1 MIFKKK
7 ILENGFITYFVK
19 YLKRIIFLFGVISLV
34 FLSSVIIYY
43 YSSGLQKLYTPS
55 SLILQV
61 NDKVL
66 KKYVGF
72 DIRNFSSYINIIKVN
87 LIKNFTS
94 NNLEN
99 VKLEI
104 NQRSILGLEL
114 QRKLRSEN
122 FGELNDNEK
131 IFLPAEIKLQN
142 QSFPVKL
149 RTKGVRQIH
158 WKDKDKTSYKVDIRG
173 DKRLWGME
181 EFSVQ
186 KPITRNYTYEYLFHK
201 LLGHVGLININYFF
215 INLFI
220 NDQNHGV
227 YAVEE
232 SFSKEL
238 VERKNKR
245 NGPIFSLK
253 DELGEYFPNVSF
265 ELYSS
270 SYWNTQHPKL
280 TKDLFSILNNFKN
293 SKNFK
298 INNHF
303 DIDKWAKFF
312 AVMDV
317 TGSYHGSIAKS
328 VKFFYNPTTAL
339 FEPIGYDLHK
349 GAGIFSNFI
358 LMDLLQ
364 EANVECSYICDH
376 KEWFYRF
383 LKLEN
388 GELNYFFLEKYI
400 KYLNEFSDEE
410 FIENFLDINSSEL
423 SNYNNAIYKDFPK
436 SDKVN
441 WVGAGFFVYD
451 KNHLFNR
458 AELIKSRIKSTNIER
473 VDISKTEN
481 RLLYEDYQ
489 AYSFPFL
496 AETINCE
503 DVSDKKKFF
512 LAGKMSFHFDSSCK
526 KLKLSSLR
534 NEKRI
539 FILKENIRMATDQN
553 DYFKDS
559 FESLSDNKNFT
570 EVEKDIFITNSKIRI
585 TKNSIIKKNQKFIFN
600 LNSKINITNNS
611 TLFIEG
617 QVDFNNNKDNLT
629 EITSEDGTGSLI
641 FFDNIYNL
649 ENLVFKNLSKPNL
662 DNYIL
667 YGGVNFIDSK
677 VLLNNIYIKE
687 SNNEDG
693 VNIINSDSE
702 IFNIYF
708 ENIKADAFD
717 IDFGKLKF
725 DNINCKNINND
736 CLDISGANVSGLN
749 ILSVNT
755 LDKGISVGENSKV
768 NISNLNTINNNIGL
782 AVKDGSQAVFK
793 KINFDSNKF
802 DIVLFNKKKEFLKP
816 SLVVSNL
823 EKIVEKKILQSIGT
837 NLKIN
842 NQRYLGNFDDKT
854 INSLIY

>member
-1 MIFKKK
+1 MH
-7 ILENGFITYFVK
+7 
-19 YLKRIIFLFGVISLV
+19 ISN
-34 FLSSVIIYY
+34 
-43 YSSGLQKLYTPS
+43 LQ
-55 SLILQV
+55 
-61 NDKVL
+61 
-66 KKYVGF
+66 
-72 DIRNFSSYINIIKVN
+72 
-87 LIKNFTS
+87 
-94 NNLEN
+94 
-99 VKLEI
+99 
-104 NQRSILGLEL
+104 
-114 QRKLRSEN
+114 
-122 FGELNDNEK
+122 
-131 IFLPAEIKLQN
+131 
-142 QSFPVKL
+142 
-149 RTKGVRQIH
+149 
-158 WKDKDKTSYKVDIRG
+158 
-173 DKRLWGME
+173 
-181 EFSVQ
+181 
-186 KPITRNYTYEYLFHK
+186 
-201 LLGHVGLININYFF
+201 

-238 VERKNKR
+238 VERQKKR

-265 ELYSS
+265 ELYSKNFWIS
-270 SYWNTQHPKL
+270 QYPKL

-293 SKNFK
+293 SKNFE

-303 DIDKWAKFF
+303 DIDKWARYF
-312 AVMDV
+312 AVMDM
-317 TGSYHGSIAKS
+317 TGSYHGSLAKS

-349 GAGIFSNFI
+349 GAGTFPNFI
-358 LMDLLQ
+358 LIDFLQ

-376 KEWFYRF
+376 KEWFFRF

-400 KYLNEFSDEE
+400 KYLTEFSDEE
-410 FIENFLDINSSEL
+410 FIKNFLDINSNEL
-423 SNYNNAIYKDFPK
+423 SNYNNAIYKDFPR
-436 SDKVN
+436 SDKVR

-451 KNHLFNR
+451 EDYLFNR
-458 AELIKSRIKSTNIER
+458 AELIKNRIKSTNIET

-489 AYSFPFL
+489 VSNFPFL
-496 AETINCE
+496 AETLNCE
-503 DVSDKKKFF
+503 DISDKKKFF
-512 LAGKMSFHFDSSCK
+512 LAGKMSFNFDTSCK
-526 KLKLSSLR
+526 KLELSSFN

-539 FILKENIRMATDQN
+539 FLLKENIRMSSDQN
-553 DYFKDS
+553 DYFKNS
-559 FESLSDNKNFT
+559 FEYLSDNKNFT
-570 EVEKDIFITNSKIRI
+570 EVEKDIFITNSTIRI
-585 TKNSIIKKNQKFIFN
+585 TKNSIIRKNQKFIFDR
-600 LNSKINITNNS
+600 NSTIDITNNS

-617 QVDFNNNKDNLT
+617 QVDFNNDRNNLT
-629 EITSEDGTGSLI
+629 EISSEDGTGSLI
-641 FFDNIYNL
+641 FFDNSYDL

-667 YGGVNFIDSK
+667 YGGVNFIKSK
-677 VLLNNIYIKE
+677 VFLNNIYIKD

-702 IFNIYF
+702 ILNIYF

-736 CLDISGANVSGLN
+736 CLDISGANVDGLN
-749 ILSVNT
+749 LLSVNT

-768 NISNLNTINNNIGL
+768 NISNLNTVNNNIGL
-782 AVKDGSQAVFK
+782 AVKDGSEAIFN

-802 DIVLFNKKKEFLKP
+802 DIVLFNKKQEFLKP
-816 SLVVSNL
+816 SLVVSKL
-823 EKIVEKKILQSIGT
+823 EKIIEKKILQSKGT

-842 NQRYLGNFDDKT
+842 NQSYLGNFDDKT

>member
-7 ILENGFITYFVK
+7 ISESDFISYFIK
-19 YLKRIIFLFGVISLV
+19 YLKRIIFSLGVLSLI
-34 FLSSVIIYY
+34 FLSSIVIYY

-55 SLILQV
+55 NLILQI

-72 DIRNFSSYINIIKVN
+72 DLRNFSTYIDIIKVN

-104 NQRSILGLEL
+104 SQKSILGLEL

-122 FGELNDNEK
+122 FGELNDKEK
-131 IFLPAEIKLQN
+131 IFLPAEIKLEN

-173 DKRLWGME
+173 NKRLWGME

-238 VERKNKR
+238 IERKNKR

-270 SYWNTQHPKL
+270 SYWNNQHLKL

-293 SKNFK
+293 SNKFK

-303 DIDKWAKFF
+303 DIDKWAKYF
-312 AVMDV
+312 AVMDI
-317 TGSYHGSIAKS
+317 TGSYHGSLAKS

-349 GAGIFSNFI
+349 GAGIFPNFI
-358 LMDLLQ
+358 LIDFLQ
-364 EANVECSYICDH
+364 EANVECSYLCEH
-376 KEWFYRF
+376 KEWFFRF
-383 LKLEN
+383 LKFEN

-400 KYLNEFSDEE
+400 KYLTEFSEEE
-410 FIENFLDINSSEL
+410 FIRNFLDINSSEL
-423 SNYNNAIYKDFPK
+423 SNFNNAIYKDFPR
-436 SDKVN
+436 SDKIS

-451 KNHLFNR
+451 EDHLFNR
-458 AELIKSRIKSTNIER
+458 AKLIKSRIKSTNIER

-489 AYSFPFL
+489 ASRFPFL

-503 DVSDKKKFF
+503 DLSDKKKFF
-512 LAGKMSFHFDSSCK
+512 LAGKMSLNFDTSCK
-526 KLKLSSLR
+526 KLKLSSFK
-534 NEKRI
+534 NEQRT
-539 FILKENIRMATDQN
+539 FMLKENIRLSSDTN
-553 DYFKDS
+553 DYFKNS
-559 FESLSDNKNFT
+559 FGSLRDNKNFT

-585 TKNSIIKKNQKFIFN
+585 TKNSLIKKNHKFIFDR
-600 LNSKINITNNS
+600 NSAIDISNNS

-617 QVDFNNNKDNLT
+617 QVEFNNNKDNLT
-629 EITSEDGTGSLI
+629 EITSEDGTGSII
-641 FFDNIYNL
+641 FVDNTYDL
-649 ENLVFKNLSKPNL
+649 ENLIFKNLSKPNL

-667 YGGVNFIDSK
+667 YGGVNFINSK
-677 VLLNNIYIKE
+677 VLLNNVYIKE

-702 IFNIYF
+702 ISNIYF

-717 IDFGKLKF
+717 IDFGQLKF

-736 CLDISGANVSGLN
+736 CLDISGASVYGLN

-755 LDKGISVGENSKV
+755 LDKGVSVGENSKV
-768 NISNLNTINNNIGL
+768 NILNLNTINNNIGL
-782 AVKDGSQAVFK
+782 AVKDGSEAVFNR
-793 KINFDSNKF
+793 INFESNKF
-802 DIVLFNKKKEFLKP
+802 DIVLFNKKQEFLKP

-823 EKIVEKKILQSIGT
+823 EKIIKKKILQSKGT

-842 NQRYLGNFDDKT
+842 NQSYLGNFDDKT

>member
-7 ILENGFITYFVK
+7 TSETDFISYFVK
-19 YLKRIIFLFGVISLV
+19 YLKRIIFSLGVLSLI
-34 FLSSVIIYY
+34 FLSSVVIYY

-72 DIRNFSSYINIIKVN
+72 DLRNFSSYIKIIKVN

-94 NNLEN
+94 NNLQN

-131 IFLPAEIKLQN
+131 IFLPAEIKLENQN
-142 QSFPVKL
+142 FPVKL
-149 RTKGVRQIH
+149 RTKGVRPIH

-238 VERKNKR
+238 IERKNKR

-265 ELYSS
+265 ELYSAN
-270 SYWNTQHPKL
+270 YWNTQHPKL
-280 TKDLFSILNNFKN
+280 TKNLFSILNNLKN
-293 SKNFK
+293 SKKFK

-303 DIDKWAKFF
+303 DIDKWARYF
-312 AVMDV
+312 AVMDL
-317 TGSYHGSIAKS
+317 TGSFHGSLAKS

-339 FEPIGYDLHK
+339 FEPIGYDLHI
-349 GAGIFSNFI
+349 GAGTFSNFI
-358 LMDLLQ
+358 IIDFLQ
-364 EANVECSYICDH
+364 EANVECGYICDH
-376 KEWFYRF
+376 KDWFNRF

-388 GELNYFFLEKYI
+388 GELNYLFLEKYI
-400 KYLNEFSDEE
+400 KYLTEFSDEE
-410 FIENFLDINSSEL
+410 FIKNFLDINNSEL

-436 SDKVN
+436 SDKVS

-458 AELIKSRIKSTNIER
+458 AKLIKNRIKSTNIER

-481 RLLYEDYQ
+481 ELLYADYQ
-489 AYSFPFL
+489 ASSFPFL
-496 AETINCE
+496 AETINCV
-503 DVSDKKKFF
+503 DISDEKKFF
-512 LAGKMSFHFDSSCK
+512 LAGKMSFNFDTSCK
-526 KLKLSSLR
+526 ELKLSSFR
-534 NEKRI
+534 NEKKI
-539 FILKENIRMATDQN
+539 FILEENIRMTMVKN
-553 DYFKDS
+553 NYFKNT
-559 FESLSDNKNFT
+559 FESLSNNKKFT
-570 EVEKDIFITNSKIRI
+570 EVEKDIFTTNSKIQI
-585 TKNSIIKKNQKFIFN
+585 TKNTIIRKNQKFIFDQ
-600 LNSKINITNNS
+600 NSTIDITNNS
-611 TLFIEG
+611 TLFVEG
-617 QVDFNNNKDNLT
+617 QIDFNNNKDNLT
-629 EITSEDGTGSLI
+629 EITSEDGSGSLI

-649 ENLVFKNLSKPNL
+649 ENLVFKNLSKPSL

-667 YGGVNFIDSK
+667 YGGVNFINSK

-693 VNIINSDSE
+693 INIINSDSE
-702 IFNIYF
+702 ISNIYF

-717 IDFGKLKF
+717 IDFGQLKF

-736 CLDISGANVSGLN
+736 CLDISGAHVNGLN
-749 ILSVNT
+749 IVSVNT

-768 NISNLNTINNNIGL
+768 NIANLNTVNNNIGL
-782 AVKDGSQAVFK
+782 AVKDGSEAVFN

-802 DIVLFNKKKEFLKP
+802 DIVLFNKKQEFLKP

-823 EKIVEKKILQSIGT
+823 EKIIKKKILQSEGT

-842 NQRYLGNFDDKT
+842 NQSYLGNFDDKT

>member
-1 MIFKKK
+1 LIFKKK
-7 ILENGFITYFVK
+7 ILETKFFSQINK
-19 YLKRIIFLFGVISLV
+19 YLKRIIFSLGILSIIFLFSIVT
-34 FLSSVIIYY
+34 YY
-43 YSSGLQKLYTPS
+43 YSSGFQKLYTPS
-55 SLILQV
+55 SLILRV
-61 NDKVL
+61 NDVVL

-72 DIRNFSSYINIIKVN
+72 DIRNFSTYVKIVRIN
-87 LIKNFTS
+87 LFKNFKS

-99 VKLEI
+99 VTLEI
-104 NQRSILGLEL
+104 DQRSILGLEL

-122 FGELNDNEK
+122 NGELNDDEK
-131 IFLPAEIKLQN
+131 IFLPADIKLNDQN
-142 QSFPVKL
+142 YSVKL
-149 RTKGVRQIH
+149 RTKGVRPIH

-181 EFSVQ
+181 EFSFQ
-186 KPITRNYTYEYLFHK
+186 KPIIRNYTYEYLFHK

-238 VERKNKR
+238 VERQKKR

-265 ELYSS
+265 ELYSKNFWIS
-270 SYWNTQHPKL
+270 QYPKL

-293 SKNFK
+293 SKNFE

-303 DIDKWAKFF
+303 DIDKWARYF
-312 AVMDV
+312 AVMDM
-317 TGSYHGSIAKS
+317 TGSYHGSLAKS

-349 GAGIFSNFI
+349 GAGIFPNFI
-358 LMDLLQ
+358 LIDFLQ

-376 KEWFYRF
+376 KEWFFRF

-400 KYLNEFSDEE
+400 KYLTEFSDEE
-410 FIENFLDINSSEL
+410 FIKNFLDINSNEL
-423 SNYNNAIYKDFPK
+423 SNYNNAIYKDFPR
-436 SDKVN
+436 SDKVR

-451 KNHLFNR
+451 EDYLFNR
-458 AELIKSRIKSTNIER
+458 AELIKNRIKSTNIET

-489 AYSFPFL
+489 VSNFPFL
-496 AETINCE
+496 AETLNCE
-503 DVSDKKKFF
+503 DISDKKKFF
-512 LAGKMSFHFDSSCK
+512 LAGKMSFNFDTSCK
-526 KLKLSSLR
+526 KLELSSFN

-539 FILKENIRMATDQN
+539 FLLKENIRMSSGQN
-553 DYFKDS
+553 DYFKNS
-559 FESLSDNKNFT
+559 FENLSDNKNFT
-570 EVEKDIFITNSKIRI
+570 EVEKDIFITNSTIRI
-585 TKNSIIKKNQKFIFN
+585 TKNSIIRKNQKFIFDR
-600 LNSKINITNNS
+600 NSTIDITNNS

-617 QVDFNNNKDNLT
+617 QVDFNNDRNNLT
-629 EITSEDGTGSLI
+629 EISSEDGTGSLI
-641 FFDNIYNL
+641 FFDNSYDL

-667 YGGVNFIDSK
+667 YGGVNFIKSK
-677 VLLNNIYIKE
+677 VFLNNIYIKE

-702 IFNIYF
+702 ILNIYF

-736 CLDISGANVSGLN
+736 CLDISGANVDGLN
-749 ILSVNT
+749 LLSVNT

-768 NISNLNTINNNIGL
+768 NISNLNTVNNNIGL
-782 AVKDGSQAVFK
+782 AVKDGSEAIFN

-802 DIVLFNKKKEFLKP
+802 DIVLFNKKQEFLKP
-816 SLVVSNL
+816 SLVVSKL
-823 EKIVEKKILQSIGT
+823 EKIIEKKILQSKGT

-842 NQRYLGNFDDKT
+842 NQSYLGNFDDKT